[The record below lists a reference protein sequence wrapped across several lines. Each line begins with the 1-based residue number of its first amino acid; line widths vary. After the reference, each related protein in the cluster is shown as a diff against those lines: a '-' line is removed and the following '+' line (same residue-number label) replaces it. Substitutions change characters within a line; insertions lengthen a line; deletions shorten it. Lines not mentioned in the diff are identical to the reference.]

1 MFYHSTKSGR
11 PTVELLQIS
20 YRHRQKSFF
29 FYRCFIF
36 SYNKALRVVLLD
48 KGNLFKGIT
57 ETLSKFPLENILSKS
72 VEIHRPKRRLSQNT
86 RKTHNS
92 GRIYYSDKQ
101 EKKTTA
107 LLLQVHYPRIIR
119 YVPKSSNA
127 PTQFKRKNR
136 MKLVSTVKMNKIF
149 IFGKSTEHIRCN
161 LRTYIL
167 FEVLNTKNRILPTG
181 KF

>member
-86 RKTHNS
+86 RKTHN
-92 GRIYYSDKQ
+92 RNYSFA
-101 EKKTTA
+101 TTSP
-107 LLLQVHYPRIIR
+107 LSKNNPLRSEIQQRT
-119 YVPKSSNA
+119 NA
-127 PTQFKRKNR
+127 VQAEEQDEIGINSKD
-136 MKLVSTVKMNKIF
+136 
-149 IFGKSTEHIRCN
+149 E
-161 LRTYIL
+161 
-167 FEVLNTKNRILPTG
+167 
-181 KF
+181 